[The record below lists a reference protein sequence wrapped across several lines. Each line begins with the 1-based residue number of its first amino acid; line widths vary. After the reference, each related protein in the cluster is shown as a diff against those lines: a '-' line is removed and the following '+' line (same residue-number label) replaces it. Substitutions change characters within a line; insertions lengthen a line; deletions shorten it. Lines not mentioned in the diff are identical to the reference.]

1 MGRWDDADARSL
13 VRDSKKW
20 YLWVGGVMM
29 RVNSGN
35 NGAGQPTNLIYATKI
50 KNPLLY

>member
-20 YLWVGGVMM
+20 YLWVGGVMLTWEQ
-29 RVNSGN
+29 VG
-35 NGAGQPTNLIYATKI
+35 GQPTNLIYATKI
-50 KNPLLY
+50 KKPLLY

>member
-20 YLWVGGVMM
+20 YLWVGGVM
-29 RVNSGN
+29 RVKSGN
-35 NGAGQPTNLIYATKI
+35 NQTGTTH
-50 KNPLLY
+50 

>member
-20 YLWVGGVMM
+20 YLWVGGVMLTWE
-29 RVNSGN
+29 
-35 NGAGQPTNLIYATKI
+35 QPNRRTTH
-50 KNPLLY
+50 